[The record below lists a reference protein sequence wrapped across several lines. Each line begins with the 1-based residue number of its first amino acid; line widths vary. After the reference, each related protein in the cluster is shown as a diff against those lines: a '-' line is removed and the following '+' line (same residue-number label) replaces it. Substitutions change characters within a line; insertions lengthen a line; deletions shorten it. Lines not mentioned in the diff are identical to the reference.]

1 MRDERKLADVLM
13 VVYRRMELDDAANEL
28 EVKNTYHKVV
38 GNLISKLT
46 WDVKYDKGT
55 LYVKLASAALRN
67 ELMYKKTDLE
77 NKINDAL
84 GRKAVSKI
92 VFI

>member
-1 MRDERKLADVLM
+1 MRDERKLSDVLK
-13 VVYRRMELDDAANEL
+13 VVYRRMELDEVANEL
-28 EVKNTYHKVV
+28 EVKDTYHKVV

-46 WDVKYDKGT
+46 WEVKYNKGT

-77 NKINDAL
+77 NKINDTL
-84 GRKAVSKI
+84 GRKAVTKI
-92 VFI
+92 VFR

>member
-1 MRDERKLADVLM
+1 MRDERKLSDVLK
-13 VVYRRMELDDAANEL
+13 VVYRRMELDEVANEL
-28 EVKNTYHKVV
+28 EVKDTYHKVV

-46 WDVKYDKGT
+46 WEVKYNKGT

-77 NKINDAL
+77 NKINDTL
-84 GRKAVSKI
+84 GRKAVTKI
-92 VFI
+92 VFS